1 MFHRDQRIWFSP
13 WISIKDTHSR
23 YLIIHV
29 YYNCSYQRSLTLEFG
44 KITMFGPKRRLY
56 FIVKEK
62 KICSRLVCFYIFMIN
77 KISRFLVFFKM
88 GIEWLGEQGGWVLG
102 RMHPVPLI
110 HLLTQLS
117 LSLSLIP
124 LFFLALLSNSPCG
137 LGWES
142 KRGQR
147 VGWERVEH
155 ERG

>member
-88 GIEWLGEQGGWVLG
+88 GIEWLGEQVGGGGSEFWGECTPSLSFTCL
-102 RMHPVPLI
+102 RNS
-110 HLLTQLS
+110 LS
-117 LSLSLIP
+117 LSLSSHF
-124 LFFLALLSNSPCG
+124 FFLHSYPTLP
-137 LGWES
+137 
-142 KRGQR
+142 
-147 VGWERVEH
+147 VGWDERVKGDKE
-155 ERG
+155 

>member
-77 KISRFLVFFKM
+77 KISRFLVIFERGNEWM
-88 GIEWLGEQGGWVLG
+88 GGQGGGEFFWGECTLF
-102 RMHPVPLI
+102 
-110 HLLTQLS
+110 LLFTCLRNS
-117 LSLSLIP
+117 LSLSV
-124 LFFLALLSNSPCG
+124 LLDVKINV
-137 LGWES
+137 ES
-142 KRGQR
+142 STHLSWKSLTY
-147 VGWERVEH
+147 
-155 ERG
+155 